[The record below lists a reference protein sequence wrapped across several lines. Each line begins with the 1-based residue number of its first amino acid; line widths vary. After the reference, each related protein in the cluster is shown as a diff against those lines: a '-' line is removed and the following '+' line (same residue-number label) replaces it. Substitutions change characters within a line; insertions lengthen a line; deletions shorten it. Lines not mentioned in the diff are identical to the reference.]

1 MHASFNSRSNFT
13 GNTLSWQFGHRAG
26 EWRDSREA
34 KRGDNSLCGVL
45 CLDRVQHHT
54 SAVHANSQA
63 TYIGSSLRQ
72 FCTGAKAA
80 ALAWATGLLL
90 LTPAYTRAANMAAEA
105 ELARE
110 VQLHPDNFGANNRL
124 GEFYAAAGK
133 YASAVHYLERAYAI
147 QPDSYGNAYDLGL
160 AYLKGG
166 DTAKAR
172 AIAENLLRAQD
183 KPELHNL
190 LGAISDAESRYRE
203 AIAEYEKAARA
214 DPSEQNV
221 FDLANELVSH
231 GAFEP
236 ALQIFQYG
244 SAKYPHSA
252 RLRVGQGV
260 AQYSL
265 GQYTAAIQSL
275 CQAVDIDP
283 SDPRALDFLGKMYD
297 ISPAMAEEVAKRLAH
312 FVELY
317 PQNARANYYYA
328 LSLRKRPLET
338 GSRKEW
344 PQAEALLKKSTTLD
358 PLFVDAHYQ
367 LGRLY
372 EDEGRTAEAIHE
384 YGASVQLRKDLSAA
398 HYRLALL
405 YKKTGKPALARQEFA
420 VVEELKQEKKRHGQ

>member
-1 MHASFNSRSNFT
+1 MKVAAVLASAA
-13 GNTLSWQFGHRAG
+13 TLFLLAQG
-26 EWRDSREA
+26 
-34 KRGDNSLCGVL
+34 
-45 CLDRVQHHT
+45 
-54 SAVHANSQA
+54 AV
-63 TYIGSSLRQ
+63 
-72 FCTGAKAA
+72 AA
-80 ALAWATGLLL
+80 DL
-90 LTPAYTRAANMAAEA
+90 AAET
-105 ELARE
+105 ELLRE
-110 VQLHPDNFGANNRL
+110 VKLHPDSFAANNRL
-124 GEFYAAAGK
+124 GEFYAAGQK
-133 YASAVHYLERAYAI
+133 YSEAIHYLEKAYAI
-147 QPDSYGNAYDLGL
+147 QPDSYGNAYDLAL

-172 AIAENLLRAQD
+172 TMTEHLLRAQD

-190 LGAISDAESRYRE
+190 LGAILDAEGRYRE

-244 SAKYPHSA
+244 SAKYPRSA

-265 GQYTAAIQSL
+265 GQYTAAVQSL

-283 SDPRALDFLGKMYD
+283 GDPKALDFLGKMYD

-328 LSLRKRPLET
+328 LSLRKRSLET

-344 PQAEALLKKSTTLD
+344 SQAEALLKKSAALD

-367 LGRLY
+367 LGLLY
-372 EDEGRTAEAIHE
+372 EDESRTAEAIRE
-384 YGASVQLRKDLSAA
+384 YGVSVQLRKDLSAA

-405 YKKTGKPALARQEFA
+405 YKKAGKPALARQEFA
-420 VVEELKQEKKRHGQ
+420 IVEELKQEKRDRQ